1 MANNATRTNMQS
13 GVWWATFL
21 DAVGDLTGSIEQA
34 VNGSITPVN
43 FLYTVP
49 DGYVFYVSRIII
61 AIQDTGKFDADK
73 YGNGLTLT
81 NGVVIGTL
89 LDGGAVVNATAQLP
103 IRANSDWASYAYD
116 LTFHAEGVGDDIAVA
131 SYSFQED
138 GLPLAINGG
147 NAFLMQIRDDLTG
160 LTRQHA
166 RVAGVLVKKDRSAPT
181 PAYLNTI

>member
-61 AIQDTGKFDADK
+61 SIQDTGKFDADK

-81 NGVVIGTL
+81 NGVIIGTL
-89 LDGGAVVNATAQLP
+89 LDGGAVVNATTQLP

-181 PAYLNTI
+181 PTYLNTI